1 MKLVIGASGFVGS
14 HVTRQLVEGGEDVR
28 VLLRKTSSTK
38 GIDDLAARL
47 LKRNLMFAAVG
58 LRIATTMT
66 PLDHSKAERE
76 LGWKPEPVEESIRR
90 AAIFFTSQ

>member
-28 VLLRKTSSTK
+28 VMLRKTSSTK

-66 PLDHSKAERE
+66 RWTTARPN
-76 LGWKPEPVEESIRR
+76 ESSAGNPGRSR
-90 AAIFFTSQ
+90 S